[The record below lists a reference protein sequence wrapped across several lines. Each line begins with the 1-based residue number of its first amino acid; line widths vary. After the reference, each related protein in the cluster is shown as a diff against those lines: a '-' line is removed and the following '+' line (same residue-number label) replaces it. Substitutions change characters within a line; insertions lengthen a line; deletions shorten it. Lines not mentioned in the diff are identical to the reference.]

1 METPFRQALRRFF
14 KSRSGRV
21 GLLLTFFV
29 VWLALLIPFL
39 KPYDPSTDRDYL
51 NRLKPPSLEHPF
63 GTDNLGRDV
72 FIRTLHGSR
81 ISLQVGLLSVSLG
94 LVVGSLLGLLAGFY
108 RGYVE
113 VLIGWLTDI
122 LLAFPGT
129 LLAIAIVAIFGP
141 SLQNAMLAIGVVQIP
156 VYIRLARS
164 MVLSLR
170 ELDFVQAAE
179 ALGASSSRILFCHI
193 LPGTLPPLVV
203 QATLSIGTAT
213 LEAAA
218 LGFLGLGAQPPA
230 PEWGAMIAD
239 SFKGGYAMNAPW
251 TMVFPGLFIMLTVLA
266 FNLLGD
272 GLRDALDPRATT

>member
-81 ISLQVGLLSVSLG
+81 ISLQVGLLSVGLG
-94 LVVGSLLGLLAGFY
+94 LGVGTLLGLLAGFY

-129 LLAIAIVAIFGP
+129 LLAIA
-141 SLQNAMLAIGVVQIP
+141 
-156 VYIRLARS
+156 
-164 MVLSLR
+164 
-170 ELDFVQAAE
+170 
-179 ALGASSSRILFCHI
+179 
-193 LPGTLPPLVV
+193 
-203 QATLSIGTAT
+203 
-213 LEAAA
+213 
-218 LGFLGLGAQPPA
+218 
-230 PEWGAMIAD
+230 
-239 SFKGGYAMNAPW
+239 
-251 TMVFPGLFIMLTVLA
+251 
-266 FNLLGD
+266 
-272 GLRDALDPRATT
+272 